1 MNGFRREIQ
10 YGLSLQVGD
19 REVVT
24 EAEVWSFQA
33 KQMSL
38 TNHNASG
45 GGALFTWARP
55 TAVIE
60 RSANTERRIPVTDVN
75 LQLEIALLIAA
86 MVLPIVLTIFTTWAR
101 RSSTPR
107 DERPHY

>member
-10 YGLSLQVGD
+10 HGPPLQLGD
-19 REVVT
+19 REIVT
-24 EAEVWSFQA
+24 EVVVWSFQA

-38 TNHNASG
+38 TDHNAAG

-60 RSANTERRIPVTDVN
+60 RSASTERRTPVTDIN

-86 MVLPIVLTIFTTWAR
+86 IVLPIVLTIFTTWAR
-101 RSSTPR
+101 RSSKSL
-107 DERPHY
+107 D